1 MEVYLTS
8 DLHFGHKNI
17 IKYENRNYNTVEEM
31 DEDFIKKWNNKVNNN
46 DLVYILGDFS
56 WYKPEKTM
64 EILKILK
71 GKKSFN
77 YWQS

>member
-56 WYKPEKTM
+56 WYFCIMIKYHDLY
-64 EILKILK
+64 ISLHDR
-71 GKKSFN
+71 G
-77 YWQS
+77 